1 MLSAIVEGAAA
12 NAVFYRGG
20 GCLRQQVDVT
30 CNPNNEKR
38 MNFSFSPRE
47 VREMFSHG
55 VITFDCTRLES
66 NLDTLVVGPKGV
78 LGGARLGRPEKRTFA
93 QYSSYVGSTQ
103 NTPEFPGSS
112 GSYVNEEVVS

>member
-1 MLSAIVEGAAA
+1 MLGPRGHAVAIVEGAAA

-55 VITFDCTRLES
+55 VITLTAQDS
-66 NLDTLVVGPKGV
+66 NRISTL
-78 LGGARLGRPEKRTFA
+78 
-93 QYSSYVGSTQ
+93 
-103 NTPEFPGSS
+103 
-112 GSYVNEEVVS
+112 